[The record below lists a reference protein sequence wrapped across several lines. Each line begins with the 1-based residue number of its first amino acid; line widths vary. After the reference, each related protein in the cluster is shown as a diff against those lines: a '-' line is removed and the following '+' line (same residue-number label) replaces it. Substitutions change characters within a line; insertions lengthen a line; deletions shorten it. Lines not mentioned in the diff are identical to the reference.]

1 MNEKIYSLKAFSGL
15 CENPDGDTKLS
26 FGQASVCKNF
36 AVTRDGNLRRRAGSK
51 TLIKLGSAPV
61 RGIWQ
66 GLVKGE
72 DELICACDG
81 NIWRLSEEEN
91 GVFSMQNLGAMNTD
105 REVHF
110 FPFSNL
116 LYMINGI
123 EYKVFDG
130 KSLKNV
136 DGYRPLVAVTVPPA
150 GGGETLERV
159 NRLSGCR
166 RLWLSPDG
174 KGTEFKL
181 PEENILSLDYVKD
194 LKTGALLDK
203 SLYSAD
209 LAQGKI
215 IFSSPPAQAVN
226 SIEAGWTMKKNYRQ
240 DVLSMRFG
248 ELYNGTQDSRIF
260 LYGDGSNRCIY
271 SDLDYDGNPRA
282 DYFPDLN
289 ELRVG
294 DENSPVT
301 GLIRHYSS
309 LICFKSHS
317 AWSIRYGNIELK
329 DKTVTAAFYCSPIN
343 RSIGNEAMGQQ
354 KLVLNSPRSLHGR
367 DLFEWRN
374 ASAYSSGVTQDER
387 QAKRISDRI
396 FKTLGEFDFSKCIC
410 FDDNVAQEYYISC
423 GNSCLVQ
430 NYACDAWYL
439 YEGLNATAFQNYRG
453 ELIFGTADG
462 EIKSLSYRWKS
473 DDGKAIKAYWESGAM
488 SFGLDSRR
496 KYSCMLWVGIK
507 PESFGELHVSIQTD
521 RRSRYGDKKIV
532 SSIASFCPADF
543 SRWSFKT
550 NRKPQ
555 IHRLKLKAKKFVYY
569 KLIFESRSPN
579 TAATVLASDLRL
591 RLTGWAK

>member
-15 CENPDGDTKLS
+15 CENPDGDTKLR
-26 FGQASVCKNF
+26 FGQASVCRNF

-51 TLIKLGSAPV
+51 TLVKLGNSPV
-61 RGIWQ
+61 RGIWN
-66 GLVKGE
+66 GLVKGAE
-72 DELICACDG
+72 ELICACEG
-81 NIWRLSEEEN
+81 KIWRLTEGEN
-91 GVFSMQNLGAMNTD
+91 GVFSKQELGAMDTS

-116 LYMINGI
+116 LYMINGR

-130 KSLKNV
+130 ESLKDV
-136 DGYRPLVAVTVPPA
+136 EGYVPLVAVTVPPA
-150 GGGETLERV
+150 GGGENLEMV
-159 NRLSGCR
+159 NKLTGSR

-174 KGTEFKL
+174 KGAEFKL
-181 PEENILSLDYVKD
+181 PEDDLLSIDYVKD
-194 LKTGALLDK
+194 LKTGELMAK
-203 SLYSAD
+203 SSYTAD
-209 LAQGKI
+209 LKGGKI
-215 IFSSPPAQAVN
+215 SFKTAPAEAVN
-226 SIEAGWTMKKNYRQ
+226 SLEVGWTMGKNYRQ

-248 ELYNGTQDSRIF
+248 ELYNGSQDSRIF

-271 SDLDYDGNPRA
+271 SDLDYDGKPRA

-301 GLIRHYSS
+301 GLIRHFSS

-317 AWSIRYGNIELK
+317 AWSIHYGNIELK

-354 KLVLNSPRSLHGR
+354 RLVLNSPRSLHGR

-374 ASAYSSGVTQDER
+374 ASTYSGGVTRDER

-396 FKTLGEFDFSKCIC
+396 FKTLGDFDFSKCVC
-410 FDDNVAQEYYISC
+410 FDDNIAQEYYISC

-439 YEGLNATAFQNYRG
+439 YEGLNATAFQNFDG
-453 ELIFGTADG
+453 GLIFGTESG

-473 DDGKAIKAYWESGAM
+473 DDGQAIKAYWESGAM
-488 SFGLDSRR
+488 GFGLDSRR

-507 PESFGELHVSIQTD
+507 PESFGELYVSIQTD

-543 SRWSFKT
+543 RRWSFKT